1 MTAQK
6 SRISWLGN
14 FAIAFGGLALIL
26 AILPTY
32 LLPLLSPPEPAD
44 KVVLDFAHKMKD
56 RAIATVKGIEY
67 QEPARKKDWYQ
78 IFAAAAMVFSVLA
91 IIFSAGS
98 FIAKESWRYAVAGSA
113 LGIGAVMVQF
123 SLLVAGILVVI
134 VLVALI
140 LNFLGLNILS

>member
-6 SRISWLGN
+6 SKINWLGTL
-14 FAIAFGGLALIL
+14 AVALGSLALIL

-32 LLPLLSPPEPAD
+32 LLPLVSPPASAD
-44 KVVLDFAHKMKD
+44 KVVIDFANKVKD
-56 RAIATVKGIEY
+56 RAIATVKGVQY
-67 QEPARKKDWYQ
+67 QEPQKRDWYQ
-78 IFAAAAMVFSVLA
+78 ILAAAAMVFGVLA
-91 IIFSAGS
+91 IIFAAGS
-98 FIAKESWRYAVAGSA
+98 FLAKESWRYAVVGSA

>member
-6 SRISWLGN
+6 SKISWLGN
-14 FAIAFGGLALIL
+14 FAVAFGSLALVL

-32 LLPLLSPPEPAD
+32 LLPLLSPPESAD
-44 KVVLDFAHKMKD
+44 KVVIDFARKIKD
-56 RAIATVKGIEY
+56 RAIATVKGVQY
-67 QEPARKKDWYQ
+67 QEPQAKRDWYQ
-78 IFAAAAMVFSVLA
+78 ILAAAAMVFGVLA
-91 IIFSAGS
+91 IIFAAGS
-98 FIAKESWRYAVAGSA
+98 FIAKESWRYAVVGSA

-134 VLVALI
+134 VLVAVI